1 MSESNPSDQT
11 IPSRALAPTAV
22 FPFLTPPDTPDH
34 LGRLA
39 GYRVLRLIGSGG
51 MGLVF
56 LAEDTNLRRD
66 VALKVLKPELAA
78 DPANRE
84 RFLREARASA
94 ALTSDYVVT
103 VYQVGESNGVPFLAM
118 QHLRGESLQERIER
132 PTAIDIHTALQIAR
146 QAALGLADA
155 HARGM
160 VHRDIKPA
168 NVWLESDGEGGPFK
182 RVKLL
187 DFGLARLT
195 HGETSL
201 TATGFIVGT
210 PNYMAP
216 EQASG
221 EPATPGGDL
230 FSLGCVMYTLFT
242 REMPFTGNTVMA
254 VMMALATKVPDSVNV
269 RNPSVPP
276 AVAGLVA
283 RLMRK
288 DPNERPRSAAGVAVE
303 LEHALAD
310 LPPQP
315 ASSDV
320 TRVMPAARAPETLK
334 VAANDT
340 TPGGPTVTTPSTPP
354 SKAGRGLWLALG
366 VAAALGVSLFLLR
379 PKPTPPPAAAG
390 EPVLVGVLHSQ
401 TGTME
406 TSERPV
412 VDATLLAID
421 ELNAAGGVLGR
432 PVKAIEADGESDPT
446 VFARRAEK
454 LLGEDGVS
462 VVFGCWTSAS
472 RKAVRDVFQRRRG
485 LLFYPVQYEGLEQS
499 PAIVYTGPAP
509 NQQLI
514 PAVEFL
520 TGPLG
525 KKRLFLVGSDY
536 VFPRTAHEIIKD
548 QLKKKS
554 DVVLA
559 GEAFLPLGSENVAA
573 VVADIVRAK
582 PDAIINTINGS
593 TNFHFFRALRAAGVT
608 ATATPTLSVSITE
621 NELQGLN
628 PAAMAGDYL
637 AASYFQSVDTPASRA
652 FVQKLRARYGP
663 NRVASDMMA
672 SAYSGVHLWA
682 KAVAA
687 AGTVEPEK
695 VSAAVGGQEFDG
707 PGGRVK
713 IDPQNRHAWLPVRI
727 GKVRADGQ
735 LDLVSG
741 AGSEASVPPIPYP
754 DTRTPVEW
762 EQFLTGL
769 NFQWGGRWV
778 APGK

>member
-1 MSESNPSDQT
+1 MPESNPSDPT
-11 IPSRALAPTAV
+11 IPGQPLATTAV

-39 GYRVLRLIGSGG
+39 AYRVVRLIGSGG

-56 LAEDTNLRRD
+56 LAEDTTLRRE

-118 QHLRGESLQERIER
+118 QYLRGESLQERIER
-132 PTAIDIHTALQIAR
+132 PTAIGMHTALQIAR
-146 QAALGLADA
+146 HTALGLADA

-168 NVWLESDGEGGPFK
+168 NVWLESDGEGGPFR

-195 HGETSL
+195 HGETAL

-210 PNYMAP
+210 PNFMAP
-216 EQASG
+216 EHASG
-221 EPATPGGDL
+221 EVATPSSDL

-242 REMPFTGNTVMA
+242 REMPFKGNTVMA
-254 VMMALATKVPDSVNV
+254 VMMALATKVPDSVQV
-269 RNPSVPP
+269 RNSAVPP

-288 DPNERPRSAAGVAVE
+288 DPNERPRSASGVAVE
-303 LEHALAD
+303 LEHAIAE
-310 LPPQP
+310 LPPSPVSADITQTLP
-315 ASSDV
+315 ASRS
-320 TRVMPAARAPETLK
+320 PETLR

-340 TPGGPTVTTPSTPP
+340 TPGGPTQALPTPP
-354 SKAGRGLWLALG
+354 PLKSGRGVWLALG
-366 VAAALGVSLFLLR
+366 VAAVFGVAFFLFR
-379 PKPTPPPAAAG
+379 PKAPPVG
-390 EPVLVGVLHSQ
+390 NTEPVVVGVLHSQ
-401 TGTME
+401 SGTME

-412 VDATLLAID
+412 VDATLLAI
-421 ELNAAGGVLGR
+421 EEVNAAGGVLGR
-432 PVKAIEADGESDPT
+432 PIKVLEADGESDPT
-446 VFARRAEK
+446 VFARKAEK
-454 LLGEDGVS
+454 LLGEDNAS
-462 VVFGCWTSAS
+462 AVFGCWTSAS

-520 TGPLG
+520 TGPLA

-559 GEAFLPLGSENVAA
+559 GEAFLPLGSPNADEVAA
-573 VVADIVRAK
+573 AIVKAK

-652 FVQKLRARYGP
+652 FVTKLRAKYGP

-687 AGTVEPEK
+687 AGSVDAEK
-695 VSAAVGGQEFDG
+695 VSAAIGGQEFDG

-713 IDPQNRHAWLPVRI
+713 IDPENRHAWLPVRI

-735 LDLVSG
+735 LDLVPG
-741 AGSEASVPPIPYP
+741 AGSEASVRPIPYP
-754 DTRTPVEW
+754 DTRSPVEW

-778 APGK
+778 APQK